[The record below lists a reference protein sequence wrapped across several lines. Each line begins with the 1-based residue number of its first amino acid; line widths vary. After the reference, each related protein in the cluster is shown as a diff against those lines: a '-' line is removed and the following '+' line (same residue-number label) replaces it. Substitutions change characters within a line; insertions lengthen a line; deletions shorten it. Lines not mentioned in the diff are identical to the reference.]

1 MKKWNLVIDIEK
13 CFNCNNCTL
22 SCHDEYH
29 GNEFPGVAHGMAK
42 HGQSWINVLQRET
55 GQVPMVQVSYL
66 PVTCNHCDK
75 PKCMDVARDGAV
87 VKRADGIVIIVPEK
101 ARGQKQ
107 IADACPYGAAHWN
120 EERQLPQAW
129 PFDAHLLDSGWTRT
143 RGAQSCP
150 TGAMQVLCVEDE
162 EMRRIV
168 AQQGLEVLH
177 PEYGT
182 APRVYYRNMGRWRDV
197 FIGGSVATTTHGLND
212 CVEGAE
218 VTLTHH
224 AKVVATLRT
233 DAYGD
238 FRFTGLKPGSGPYTL
253 NVKADGLR
261 PETREVT
268 LEGQQSVNLGAIEL
282 HARPG
287 GAGRPTGHV
296 ATGAVPVK

>member
-22 SCHDEYH
+22 ACHDEYH
-29 GNEFPGVAHGMAK
+29 DNEFPGIAHGMAK
-42 HGQSWINVLQRET
+42 HGQSWIKVLQRET

-75 PKCMDVARDGAV
+75 PRCMEVARDGAV
-87 VKRADGIVIIVPEK
+87 VKRPDGIVVIVPEK

-129 PFDAHLLDSGWTRT
+129 PFDAHLLDAGWTRT
-143 RGAQSCP
+143 RGAQACP
-150 TGAMQVLCVEDE
+150 TGAMQVLHVEDD

-168 AQQGLEVLH
+168 AEQKLEVLH

-182 APRVYYRNMGRWRDV
+182 APRVYYRHIGRWRDV
-197 FIGGSVATTTHGLND
+197 FIGGTVAATTQGIND

-218 VTLTHH
+218 VTLAHQGR
-224 AKVVATLRT
+224 AVATLRT

-238 FRFTGLKPGSGPYTL
+238 FRFTGLKAGSGLYTL
-253 NVKADGLR
+253 TVKADGWQ
-261 PETREVT
+261 PQTREVE
-268 LEGQQSVNLGAIEL
+268 LKDQQSVNLGAIEL

-287 GAGRPTGHV
+287 GTTRPTGR
-296 ATGAVPVK
+296 AAAGAIPVK